1 MLLMVEKGIRVGTCH
16 TITWYVKAINKCM
29 KDYNKNKESSYLRC
43 WDINNLYGWRM
54 LLNLLVAD
62 FILARNSSKFNKNLI
77 KTIMNIVTYF
87 LAVDVQHPE
96 KSHEISWEEWKLEGL
111 KDFCS

>member
-1 MLLMVEKGIRVGTCH
+1 
-16 TITWYVKAINKCM
+16 
-29 KDYNKNKESSYLRC
+29 
-43 WDINNLYGWRM
+43 M

-96 KSHEISWEEWKLEGL
+96 KSHEISWEE
-111 KDFCS
+111 